1 MATQK
6 KLSRTISLPYL
17 IFYGVGTMIGAGFY
31 ALLGKVAGEAGMF
44 APIAFLGSAVLALA
58 SGFSFAELSSRY
70 PVSAGESRYVQEGF
84 GSTWLSATVGWL
96 VITTGVVSAA
106 TIVTAFV
113 GFMQDLVYIPEKII
127 IVGLVLLLAGIA
139 AWGISESVKFAN
151 IITVLT
157 LGGLLY
163 VVLLSGENLSQVSE
177 RASELNPSFS
187 LDNWQAIFT
196 AAFIGFYAFIGFED
210 LVNNAE
216 EVKNVERNLPIAI
229 FASLGITLIFYVLVS
244 MVSVLTVDPSRLA
257 ESGTPLALVV
267 EGKGWFS
274 TLGIGIVSLI
284 AGVNGALV
292 QIIMASRVAY
302 GMAKDDKAPSWM
314 QRVNPKTRT
323 PIQSTLVMAL
333 IVLML
338 ALFLPL
344 VTLAKITSSVIL
356 MVFAMVNLALW
367 RIKRVNPD
375 RNGRGPR
382 FPKWIPVMGFI
393 LCVVTLFFQLMITLF
408 GSG

>member
-1 MATQK
+1 MERQK

-31 ALLGKVAGEAGMF
+31 ALLGKVAGEAGML
-44 APIAFLGSAVLALA
+44 APIAFFGSGMLALA
-58 SGFSFAELSSRY
+58 SAFSFAELSSRY
-70 PVSAGESRYVQEGF
+70 PVSAGEARYTEEGF
-84 GSTWLSATVGWL
+84 GSKRLSAAVGWL

-113 GFMQDLVYIPEKII
+113 GFLQDLVYIPDRII

-139 AWGISESVKFAN
+139 SWGISESVKFVN

-163 VVLLSGENLSQVSE
+163 VVLLSGENLAQIPE
-177 RASELNPSFS
+177 RAGELTPTFS
-187 LDNWQAIFT
+187 LENWQAIF
-196 AAFIGFYAFIGFED
+196 AGAFIGFYAFIGFED
-210 LVNNAE
+210 LINNAE
-216 EVKNVERNLPIAI
+216 EVKKVERNLPIAI
-229 FASLGITLIFYVLVS
+229 FASLGITLFFYLLVS
-244 MVSVLTVDPSRLA
+244 TVSILSVDPSRLA

-267 EGKGWFS
+267 QGKGWFS
-274 TLGIGIVSLI
+274 TIGIGIVSLI

-302 GMAKDDKAPSWM
+302 GMADNEKAPRWM
-314 QRVNPKTRT
+314 GKVNPGTRT
-323 PIQSTLVMAL
+323 PIRSTLFMSL
-333 IVLML
+333 IVLLL

-356 MVFAMVNLALW
+356 LVFAMVNLALW
-367 RIKRVNPD
+367 KIKRVNPD
-375 RNGRGPR
+375 KNGKGPR
-382 FPKWIPVMGFI
+382 FPKWIPVMGF
-393 LCVVTLFFQLMITLF
+393 VVCIAALLFQLLMTLQ
-408 GSG
+408 G